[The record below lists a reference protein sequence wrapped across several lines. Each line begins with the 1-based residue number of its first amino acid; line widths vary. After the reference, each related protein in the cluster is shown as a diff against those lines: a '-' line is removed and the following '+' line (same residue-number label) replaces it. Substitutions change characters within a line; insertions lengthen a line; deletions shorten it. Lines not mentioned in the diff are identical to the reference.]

1 MLYREALRHVVSAS
15 SQLAGCDG
23 LVCLFA
29 WLSHAFRVFAMTVIE
44 PDFNV
49 LDDRKIQAALRRLSF
64 LRVKME
70 AAARAPIETMHLH
83 PSYIES
89 ARNLLSYLA
98 LRRHDIRPLQHQ
110 LAELGLSSLGRCEAN
125 ALASVDRVIEV
136 LQRLTP
142 GSAQAGER
150 GTVLGEIG
158 EHLLMAHADALF
170 GGPGPER
177 GVRIMV
183 TMPSEAATEPQL
195 VRDLLKA
202 GMDCQR
208 INCAHDDQATWLAM
222 IENARSAADNSGK
235 SCQVMMDLVGP
246 KLRTGQILPGPAVL
260 RIRPTKDLFGRTTT
274 PARVWLGCSDDPH
287 PDSAFALRLPGKW
300 LTQLVVDD
308 ELVFSDARDSRRSLQ
323 VVEVAEEGCWV
334 ELRKT
339 AYMIPGMALSLKKAK
354 GRKKS
359 ARIINVPLQEQSIV
373 LHEGDVLMLTADLDS
388 GHPAVRDVESKVL
401 TPASIGCT
409 LPSVFQD
416 VRPGEVIWFDDGKIG
431 GRIQSVDDQ
440 ALYVR
445 ITHAP
450 GGARL
455 KSDKGINLP
464 ESELKLD
471 ALSPDDIA
479 ALEFAA
485 RHADVVEMSF
495 VNSPD
500 DVKSLF
506 THLRRLNAEHLGV
519 VLKIETRQ
527 GFENLAA
534 LLMAGMHSPRLG
546 VMIARGDLAVENGFE
561 RTAELQEEILC
572 ICEAAHVPVIW
583 ATQVLETLAKTG
595 AATRAE
601 ITDAAMGVRAECVML
616 NKGPHILDAIGT
628 LDDLLLRMQAHRSK
642 KRDLLRK
649 LRIADQ
655 TVQIKRTSA

>member
-1 MLYREALRHVVSAS
+1 
-15 SQLAGCDG
+15 
-23 LVCLFA
+23 
-29 WLSHAFRVFAMTVIE
+29 MTVIE
-44 PDFNV
+44 PEFNV
-49 LDDRKIQAALRRLSF
+49 LDDRKIQAALRRLCF

-110 LAELGLSSLGRCEAN
+110 LVELGLSSLGRCEAN

-136 LQRLTP
+136 LQRLAP
-142 GSAQAGER
+142 DSVPSGES
-150 GTVLGEIG
+150 GAVLGEVG
-158 EHLLMAHADALF
+158 ERLLVAHADALF
-170 GGPGPER
+170 GGQGPER

-183 TMPSEAATEPQL
+183 TMPSEAATDPQL
-195 VRDLLKA
+195 MRDLLEA

-222 IENARSAADNSGK
+222 IENARSAADKLGK
-235 SCQVMMDLVGP
+235 TCQVMMDLAGP
-246 KLRTGQILPGPAVL
+246 KLRTGQIQPGPAVL

-274 PARVWLGCSDDPH
+274 PARVWLSSAGDAH
-287 PDSAFALRLPGKW
+287 PESAFVLRLPGKW
-300 LTQLVVDD
+300 LAQLVAGD
-308 ELVFSDARDSRRSLQ
+308 ELVFDDARDSRRTLQ
-323 VVEVAEEGCWV
+323 VIDVEEEGCWV
-334 ELRKT
+334 ELHKT
-339 AYMIPGMALSLKKAK
+339 AYVIPGITLSLKKSK

-359 ARIINVPLQEQSIV
+359 ARVISVPVQEQSIP
-373 LHEGDVLMLTADLDS
+373 LQEGDILVLTSDLDS
-388 GHPAVRDVESKVL
+388 GHPAVFDAEGKVL

-409 LPSVFQD
+409 LPGVFQD
-416 VRPGEVIWFDDGKIG
+416 VRPGEPIWFDDGKIG
-431 GRIQSVDDQ
+431 GKIQSIHDD
-440 ALYVR
+440 ALYIR

-450 GGARL
+450 GGVKL

-464 ESELKLD
+464 ESDLKLD
-471 ALSPDDIA
+471 ALSQDDID
-479 ALEFAA
+479 ALEFACQ
-485 RHADVVEMSF
+485 HADVVEMSF
-495 VNSPD
+495 VNSPE
-500 DVKSLF
+500 DVRSLF
-506 THLRRLNAEHLGV
+506 AHLQRLNAEHLGV

-616 NKGPHILDAIGT
+616 NKGPHILDAMST
-628 LDDLLLRMQAHRSK
+628 LNDLLLRMQAHRSK

-655 TVQIKRTSA
+655 AGHIKRTTA

>member
-1 MLYREALRHVVSAS
+1 
-15 SQLAGCDG
+15 
-23 LVCLFA
+23 
-29 WLSHAFRVFAMTVIE
+29 MTVIE
-44 PDFNV
+44 PDFSV

-83 PSYIES
+83 PAYMES

-142 GSAQAGER
+142 GSAQSGET
-150 GTVLGEIG
+150 GAVLGEIG
-158 EHLLMAHADALF
+158 EHLLTAHADALF
-170 GGPGPER
+170 GGQRPER

-183 TMPSEAATEPQL
+183 TMPSEAATEPGL
-195 VRDLLKA
+195 VRALLEA

-208 INCAHDDQATWLAM
+208 INCAHDDPAVWLAM
-222 IENARSAADNSGK
+222 IENARRAADQCGK
-235 SCQVMMDLVGP
+235 TCQVMMDLAGP
-246 KLRTGQILPGPAVL
+246 KLRTGQIQPGPAVL
-260 RIRPTKDLFGRTTT
+260 RIRPTKDLFGRTTA
-274 PARVWLGCSDDPH
+274 PARIWLSCGDEPH

-300 LTQLVVDD
+300 LAQLVVDD
-308 ELVFSDARDSRRSLQ
+308 ELVFNDARDAKRSLQ
-323 VVEVAEEGCWV
+323 VMDVAEDGCWA

-339 AYMIPGMALSLKKAK
+339 AYMVPGMALSLKKSK

-359 ARIINVPLQEQSIV
+359 ARIISVPVQEQSIT
-373 LHEGDVLMLTADLDS
+373 LQDGDVLMLNADLHS
-388 GHPAVRDVESKVL
+388 GHPAVRDAQGKVL
-401 TPASIGCT
+401 TPACIGCT
-409 LPSVFQD
+409 LPSVFQE
-416 VRPGEVIWFDDGKIG
+416 VRPGEPIWFDDGKIG
-431 GRIQSVDDQ
+431 GKIQSIHDD
-440 ALYVR
+440 ALYIR

-450 GGARL
+450 GGAKL

-464 ESELKLD
+464 DSELKLD
-471 ALSPDDIA
+471 ALSQEDIA
-479 ALEFAA
+479 ALEFAGK
-485 RHADVVEMSF
+485 HADVVEMSF
-495 VNSPD
+495 VNRPE

-506 THLRRLNAEHLGV
+506 SHLHRFNAGHLGV

-534 LLMAGMHSPRLG
+534 LLMAGMHTERLG

-583 ATQVLETLAKTG
+583 ATQVLDTLARTG

-616 NKGPHILDAIGT
+616 NKGPHILDAIAT
-628 LDDLLLRMQAHRSK
+628 LDDLLVRMQAHHSK

-655 TVQIKRTSA
+655 TGHIKRTST

>member
-1 MLYREALRHVVSAS
+1 MRWTTARS
-15 SQLAGCDG
+15 
-23 LVCLFA
+23 
-29 WLSHAFRVFAMTVIE
+29 
-44 PDFNV
+44 
-49 LDDRKIQAALRRLSF
+49 RRLSGACLF

-142 GSAQAGER
+142 GSSQSGES
-150 GTVLGEIG
+150 GAVLGEIG
-158 EHLLMAHADALF
+158 EHLLVAHADALF
-170 GGPGPER
+170 GSAGSER

-183 TMPSEAATEPQL
+183 TMPSEAATDPQL
-195 VRDLLKA
+195 VRDLLEA

-222 IENARSAADNSGK
+222 INNARSAAKKSGRA
-235 SCQVMMDLVGP
+235 CQVMMDLAGP
-246 KLRTGQILPGPAVL
+246 KLRTGQIRPGPAVL
-260 RIRPTKDLFGRTTT
+260 RIRPGKDLFGRTVI
-274 PARVWLGCSDDPH
+274 PARVWLSSKDDLHTDPEF
-287 PDSAFALRLPGKW
+287 SLRLSGKW
-300 LTQLVVDD
+300 LARLGVGD
-308 ELVFSDARDSRRSLQ
+308 ELTFNDARDSTRSFQ
-323 VVEVAEEGCWV
+323 VVEVAEQGCWV

-339 AYMIPGMALSLKKAK
+339 AYVIPGMALSLKKPK

-359 ARIINVPLQEQSIV
+359 ARVISVPEQEQSIV
-373 LHEGDVLMLTADLDS
+373 LHEGDVLMLTSDLDS
-388 GHPAVRDVESKVL
+388 GHPAVCDAEGKVL

-409 LPSVFQD
+409 MPSVFHD
-416 VRPGEVIWFDDGKIG
+416 VRPGEPIWFDDGKIG
-431 GRIQSVDDQ
+431 GKIQSIHDE
-440 ALYVR
+440 ALYIR

-450 GGARL
+450 GGAKL

-464 ESELKLD
+464 DSDLKLD
-471 ALSPDDIA
+471 ALSQDDID
-479 ALEFAA
+479 ALEFAGK
-485 RHADVVEMSF
+485 HADVVEMSF
-495 VNSPD
+495 VNCPE

-506 THLRRLNAEHLGV
+506 AHLQRLEAEHLGV
-519 VLKIETRQ
+519 VLKIETRR

-534 LLMAGMHSPRLG
+534 LLMAGMQSPRLG

-572 ICEAAHVPVIW
+572 VCEAAHVPVIW

-628 LDDLLLRMQAHRSK
+628 LNDLLLRMQAHRSK

-655 TVQIKRTSA
+655 TGQDKGTSA